1 MSHDPGHAQ
10 GQASLARIAR
20 PSGALGMVAIDQ
32 RESLRLML
40 QQHQPEP
47 VDDASVEA
55 FKVLVAQSLAPH
67 ASAMLFDA
75 RFGFPALAV
84 AHQVAPSCGIIV
96 AADRL
101 FQLPGQPVTDTEIDD
116 DVDPLAARR
125 AGAAAMK
132 LLVLWKGPAT
142 QERLL
147 ALAVAFMATC
157 RSNGLIGIVEAMVRE
172 PAEVGPGGW
181 NAEQAMVDAAV
192 CLAASQPDLY
202 KGEVPFHGKAS
213 SREIQSWAELVTRA
227 LSCPWVVLSQGVA
240 IDDFA
245 PAVEAAC
252 RGGASGFL
260 AGRAIWADAIGPSA
274 AELLVRVSV
283 PRLQRLGEIV
293 DREARPWQR
302 AQGAAA

>member
-1 MSHDPGHAQ
+1 MSQNKGHADR
-10 GQASLARIAR
+10 QASLARIAR

-32 RESLRLML
+32 RESLRMML
-40 QQHQPEP
+40 QVHAPDP
-47 VDDASVEA
+47 VDDAAVEA
-55 FKVLVAQSLAPH
+55 FKVSVARSLAPH

-84 AHQVAPSCGIIV
+84 ARRVAPLTGIIV

-101 FQLPGQPVTDTEIDD
+101 IQLPGQPVTDTEIDD
-116 DVDPLAARR
+116 EVDPRAARQ
-125 AGAAAMK
+125 AGAAALK
-132 LLVLWKGPAT
+132 LLLLWKGPAT

-157 RSNGLIGIVEAMVRE
+157 HANGLIGIVEAMVRE
-172 PAEVGPGGW
+172 PVDAGARGW
-181 NAEQAMVDAAV
+181 NPEQAMVDAAT

-202 KGEVPFHGKAS
+202 KGEVPFYGKAS
-213 SREIQSWAELVTRA
+213 SREIQSWAERVTGA

-274 AELLVRVSV
+274 AELLVNVSV

-293 DREARPWQR
+293 DREARPWPKAQR
-302 AQGAAA
+302 AAA

>member
-1 MSHDPGHAQ
+1 MSQDQGHADR
-10 GQASLARIAR
+10 QASLARIAR

-32 RESLRLML
+32 RESLRMML
-40 QQHQPEP
+40 QQHQPDP
-47 VDDASVEA
+47 VDDAAVAA
-55 FKVLVAQSLAPH
+55 FKVSVAQSLAPH

-84 AHQVAPSCGIIV
+84 ARQVAPSTGIIV

-101 FQLPGQPVTDTEIDD
+101 IQLPGQPVTDTEIDD
-116 DVDPLAARR
+116 EVDALAARQ
-125 AGAAAMK
+125 AGAAALK
-132 LLVLWKGPAT
+132 LLLLWKGPAT

-157 RSNGLIGIVEAMVRE
+157 HANGLIGIVEAMVRE
-172 PAEVGPGGW
+172 PEDVGRGGW
-181 NAEQAMVDAAV
+181 NPEQAMVDAAA
-192 CLAASQPDLY
+192 CLAASRPDLY
-202 KGEVPFHGKAS
+202 KGEVPFHGKAPA
-213 SREIQSWAELVTRA
+213 REIERWAERVTRA

-245 PAVEAAC
+245 PAVEASC

-274 AELLVRVSV
+274 AQLLVNVSV

-293 DREARPWQR
+293 DREARPWQK